1 MLCESDLQ
9 AVDLLRD
16 IFSKTLQPLL
26 DFISDF
32 LHYGTF
38 KDPFNEFFIEKM
50 LYNKYK
56 SNGH

>member
-50 LYNKYK
+50 LYNK
-56 SNGH
+56 